1 MTAKERR
8 VDPQVV
14 VGLLVDR
21 TGLPLRIGCWEGNRA
36 ESTTIIPVVEAL
48 QRAHGIEG
56 SPVVADAGMLSAT
69 NLKALDEAR
78 LRFIVGARATRTP
91 GDLEAHFHWRGDAL
105 ADGELIDTITPRRGG
120 GSKGRDEG
128 VEAVWDPTEHSTAS
142 VEEHLP
148 DVPGECSGDQQAED
162 GDEARVE
169 DARPSVEASVLGD
182 ERLHL
187 RFDGGPTR
195 VPDPRVVHEEPQER
209 VHPGHADE

>member
-148 DVPGECSGDQQAED
+148 DVPGECSGDQQE
-162 GDEARVE
+162 VE
-169 DARPSVEASVLGD
+169 IGRASC
-182 ERLHL
+182 R
-187 RFDGGPTR
+187 
-195 VPDPRVVHEEPQER
+195 ER
-209 VHPGHADE
+209 V

>member
-1 MTAKERR
+1 
-8 VDPQVV
+8 
-14 VGLLVDR
+14 
-21 TGLPLRIGCWEGNRA
+21 
-36 ESTTIIPVVEAL
+36 
-48 QRAHGIEG
+48 
-56 SPVVADAGMLSAT
+56 MLSAT
-69 NLKALDEAR
+69 NLKVLDEAR

-182 ERLHL
+182 ERLHTSI
-187 RFDGGPTR
+187 RWWADGGT
-195 VPDPRVVHEEPQER
+195 
-209 VHPGHADE
+209 